1 VLLAAV
7 VAAAVGAGAV
17 YALAPTDPQAGHEAY
32 AAVRLPEAWDT
43 TTGSP
48 GVVVAIVDSGVDPAH
63 PDLAGAVRAG
73 YDFVDRDADTSELP
87 NGGHGTAVAGVA
99 AARANNGVGGV
110 GSCFGCDVMP
120 LRVLGP
126 GGFALNTDTAA
137 AIDYAV
143 DHGAA
148 VVNTS
153 IYGERSPE
161 RLRAA
166 MERARA
172 AGVLVVAAAGNEAS
186 TTPQFPAAFPDA
198 LSVAAT
204 SANGTLA
211 SFSSR
216 GPWVKLAA
224 PACAPVTVLGGTTTV
239 ACGTSVSSPLVA
251 GIVALLRTQA
261 PFASADEIEEALANT
276 ARPVTGT
283 RFGLV
288 DAAAA
293 LESLGSPGPRLRP
306 EIVGSPVAGEPLEAL
321 SGVWPGTGLAVTYR
335 WQRCRAACVPV
346 AGATGARLT
355 PTAADAGARFRVEAS
370 APGVETALSEPSG
383 RVEVRPRLLER
394 PSIRGQARVG
404 KRLAARTGRWAGTSL
419 RLRKSWLRCGRTC
432 TAVGSAATYRVRARD
447 RGARLVLEVVASNRL
462 GAVTARSRSS
472 SVVR

>member
-1 VLLAAV
+1 MR
-7 VAAAVGAGAV
+7 
-17 YALAPTDPQAGHEAY
+17 APCTPSLRATRRRATRRTRRCGC
-32 AAVRLPEAWDT
+32 PEPGT
-43 TTGSP
+43 LTTGAP

-73 YDFVDRDADTSELP
+73 YDFVDRDADTSEP
-87 NGGHGTAVAGVA
+87 AGGGHGTAVAGVA

-126 GGFALNTDTAA
+126 GGFAFNTDTAA

-148 VVNTS
+148 VVNAS

-166 MERARA
+166 VERARA
-172 AGVLVVAAAGNEAS
+172 AGVLVVAAAGNESS

-204 SANGTLA
+204 SADGTLA

-251 GIVALLRTQA
+251 GIVALMRRRRRSRA
-261 PFASADEIEEALANT
+261 PTRSRKRSHARLA
-276 ARPVTGT
+276 RSRER

-293 LESLGSPGPRLRP
+293 LDSLGRPGPRLRP
-306 EIVGSPVAGEPLEAL
+306 EIVGSPVAGEPLEAF
-321 SGVWPGTGLAVTYR
+321 SGVWSGAGLAVSYR

-370 APGVETALSEPSG
+370 APGVETALSDHSG
-383 RVEVRPRLLER
+383 QVEVRPRLSR
-394 PSIRGQARVG
+394 APVDPRAGARRVTPRGANG
-404 KRLAARTGRWAGTSL
+404 PLGGNLAPAHEAMASL
-419 RLRKSWLRCGRTC
+419 RPILRGR
-432 TAVGSAATYRVRARD
+432 
-447 RGARLVLEVVASNRL
+447 RLQGHLPRPRP
-462 GAVTARSRSS
+462 RSRSPPRARGRGREPARRRDGS
-472 SVVR
+472 EPIDRSRSIRIAP